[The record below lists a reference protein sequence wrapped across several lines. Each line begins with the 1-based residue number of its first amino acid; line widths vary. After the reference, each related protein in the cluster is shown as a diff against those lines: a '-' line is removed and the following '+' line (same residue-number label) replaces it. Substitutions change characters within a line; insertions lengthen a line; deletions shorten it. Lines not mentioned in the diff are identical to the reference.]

1 MAVEVRW
8 ASDPACPWSWG
19 TEPKLRRLF
28 WEFGTGLTFSWV
40 MGGMARSY
48 GSGYRDSEAGVG
60 TGPDCYA
67 DLIAHWLQVAAASGM
82 PLDPRLW
89 TESRL
94 SSTYPSCLAAIAASE
109 QGPEAGYRYLRRIR
123 EGLMCER
130 KRLDHAEALIAE
142 AGPAGLDVARFEID
156 LRSNAIAETFGAQ
169 LEEVREIPAEARAQG
184 KLSETEG
191 IERISFPAAT
201 FIGKGGERRGVYG
214 WQPYEAYREAAL
226 AVGASPLD
234 PGPAEPLA
242 AIERFGR
249 CATAELVE
257 LSGRPRPVVEA
268 ELWRLAT
275 EWKLKPIGVLTGTLW
290 EKA

>member
-8 ASDPACPWSWG
+8 MSDPACPWSWG
-19 TEPKLRRLF
+19 AEPQLRHLF
-28 WEFGTGLTFSWV
+28 WEFGTDLSFSWV

-48 GSGYRDSEAGVG
+48 GSGYRDSEAGIG
-60 TGPDCYA
+60 SGADCFA
-67 DLIAHWLQVAAASGM
+67 DLIAHWLAVAAASGM

-94 SSTYPSCLAAIAASE
+94 SSTYPACLAAIAACE

-123 EGLMCER
+123 EALMCER

-142 AGPAGLDVARFEID
+142 AGPAGIDAARFEID
-156 LRSNAIAETFGAQ
+156 LRSNAIVEAFGAQ
-169 LEEVREIPAEARAQG
+169 LEEVRAIPAAAREQG

-191 IERISFPAAT
+191 IERVSFPASVFA
-201 FIGKGGERRGVYG
+201 GPGGERHGVYG
-214 WQPYEAYREAAL
+214 HRPYAAYREAAL
-226 AVGASPLD
+226 AAGAEQAESR
-234 PGPAEPLA
+234 PAEPLE
-242 AIERFGR
+242 AIDRFGR
-249 CATAELVE
+249 CATAEIVE

-275 EWKLKPIGVLTGTLW
+275 EWRLKPVPVLTGTLW
-290 EKA
+290 EMA